1 MVDMGTDVI
10 ERIRFYRFSSLALRV
25 TILVP
30 LAFGVIIALVMLIVA
45 IAQGRCWIFESIS
58 RFSQAAAVLAT
69 VGILVL
75 FAGIAVTQVRSR
87 VRKNLKDFYR
97 ETDYDRAEYESFKSA
112 LESVSIGLGMSPPTL
127 DVLGIPTVN
136 SIAFREGRKPGVGVT
151 AEALKAGLSRSEKE
165 AMMAH
170 EIAHITLGDY
180 FLASSSASFE
190 YAGYGLGVLFLLM
203 AVLVTIAINV
213 YLLIFLLPL
222 FAPLIVVLADRRLR
236 QKKKILYRHNDLL
249 ADTIAAKLVSNPES
263 LRKTIE
269 KLWALSEETRAVIP
283 KTAHF
288 QGYLFISRP
297 LESGPIKMVTY
308 NGTASG
314 DEAGNSI
321 ESGKTGTSK
330 IYWVPGK
337 TESGTWF
344 AYETV
349 KSRIANLKAIEMGH
363 WTELEKP
370 NQQEK
375 IKNIAALGAVGLMM
389 AVVVLA
395 LVIPWHGKNL
405 WDYATTNVVWKMT
418 EIIRRLGVML

>member
-10 ERIRFYRFSSLALRV
+10 ERIRFYRFSSLTLRV
-25 TILVP
+25 TILAP
-30 LAFGVIIALVMLIVA
+30 LAFGVIIAPVMLIVA

-58 RFSQAAAVLAT
+58 HFSQVAAVLAT
-69 VGILVL
+69 VGILVV

-87 VRKNLKDFYR
+87 VRRNLKDFYR
-97 ETDYDRAEYESFKSA
+97 ETDYDQAEYESFKSA
-112 LESVSIGLGMSPPTL
+112 LEGVSIGLGMRPPVL
-127 DVLGIPTVN
+127 EVLGIPTVN

-151 AEALKAGLSRSEKE
+151 AEALKARLSQSEKE

-170 EIAHITLGDY
+170 EIAHIALGDY
-180 FLASSSASFE
+180 FLASSSAAFE

-213 YLLIFLLPL
+213 YVLIFLLPL

-236 QKKKILYRHNDLL
+236 QKKNILYRHNDLL
-249 ADTIAAKLVSNPES
+249 ADTIAAKLLSDPEC
-263 LRKTIE
+263 LGKTIE

-308 NGTASG
+308 YG
-314 DEAGNSI
+314 DTPAYEAGNAA
-321 ESGKTGTSK
+321 ESGKTRTTK

-337 TESGTWF
+337 TESGTSF
-344 AYETV
+344 AYDTA

-363 WTELEKP
+363 WTELERP
-370 NQQEK
+370 NQHEK
-375 IKNIAALGAVGLMM
+375 IRNIAALGAVGLMM
-389 AVVVLA
+389 VLVVLA
-395 LVIPWHGKNL
+395 LVIPWHGKSL
-405 WDYATTNVVWKMT
+405 WDYATTNVVWKMI
-418 EIIRRLGVML
+418 EIFRRSGVVL